1 MFYLKIQGIAMGTI
15 FAPTYTTLLMGYHEI
30 ELYAIIR
37 NKFTLLVSILNKIGK
52 DFRWFFH
59 LFKIKFNK
67 AKQTASYFKQNQTS
81 YTIY

>member
-1 MFYLKIQGIAMGTI
+1 MGTI
-15 FAPTYTTLLMGYHEI
+15 FAPAYATLLMGYREI

-37 NKFTLLVSILNKIGK
+37 NNFTLLVSILNKIGK
-52 DFRWFFH
+52 DFRWLFH

-67 AKQTASYFKQNQTS
+67 AKQIASYFKQNQTS